1 MNDLSERNLQGDD
14 GRRAAPAFDKV
25 PALAAPGSRR
35 LRVWLRLRT
44 YFLAGLVVV
53 GPVALTLYIVWWF
66 ITVIDAWMKPL
77 IPPIHILD
85 TYLPSTVPGFGLIF
99 AIVLLTLIGALAAN
113 LLGQT
118 LITSGEQFLNRMP
131 IVRNLY
137 RGLKQLF
144 ESMVVAAA
152 PGTGFAKVGL
162 IEFPSKGIWSLVYVT
177 ADATGEIEEV
187 APGGESDH
195 VIVWMPTGFMPP
207 TGFVS
212 IVPRKDVIYLRMSVE
227 DAAKIVISAGMVMP
241 DYQEKIREIAEAAKA
256 EAAHSDAAHRGGG

>member
-14 GRRAAPAFDKV
+14 GRAAPAFDKV
-25 PALAAPGSRR
+25 PAMAAPGSRR

-85 TYLPSTVPGFGLIF
+85 TYLPSTVPGIGLIF

-118 LITSGEQFLNRMP
+118 LITSGEQALNRMP

-256 EAAHSDAAHRGGG
+256 EAAHSDAAHRGGT

>member
-1 MNDLSERNLQGDD
+1 MNDVSQADRLSAEGHTP
-14 GRRAAPAFDKV
+14 PAFD
-25 PALAAPGSRR
+25 AAPPIASPNIRR
-35 LRVWLRLRT
+35 RGIGLHLRT
-44 YFLAGLVVV
+44 YFLTGLVVA

-66 ITVIDAWMKPL
+66 ITVVDAWMKPL
-77 IPPIHILD
+77 MPPIHIFD
-85 TYLPSTVPGFGLIF
+85 TYLPFTVPGIGLIF

-113 LLGQT
+113 LLGKT

-144 ESMVVAAA
+144 ESMVVVAA
-152 PGTGFAKVGL
+152 PGAGFAKVAL

-212 IVPRKDVIYLRMSVE
+212 IVPRKDVIYLKMSVE

-241 DYQEKIREIAEAAKA
+241 DYQEKIRELAEAAKA
-256 EAAHSDAAHRGGG
+256 EVAHSEAAHR

>member
-1 MNDLSERNLQGDD
+1 MNDMSEPNRLAVE
-14 GRRAAPAFDKV
+14 GRSR
-25 PALAAPGSRR
+25 PALEKVAALTGPTSRR
-35 LRVWLRLRT
+35 TRVWLRLRT
-44 YFLAGLVVV
+44 YFLTGLVVV

-66 ITVIDAWMKPL
+66 ITVVDAWMKPL
-77 IPPIHILD
+77 MPPLHGLD
-85 TYLPSTVPGFGLIF
+85 TYLPFTVPGYGLIF

-144 ESMVVAAA
+144 ESMVVAAS

-187 APGGESDH
+187 APGGDRDH

-241 DYQEKIREIAEAAKA
+241 DYQEKFRELAEAAKA
-256 EAAHSDAAHRGGG
+256 EAAHADAAHRGGV

>member
-1 MNDLSERNLQGDD
+1 MNDISEPNQQGETS
-14 GRRAAPAFDKV
+14 RAAPAFEKV
-25 PALAAPGSRR
+25 VAVGNPSSRR
-35 LRVWLRLRT
+35 MRIGLRLRT

-66 ITVIDAWMKPL
+66 IAAVDAWMKPL
-77 IPPIHILD
+77 IPPIHVLD
-85 TYLPSTVPGFGLIF
+85 TYLPFTIPGIGLIF

-113 LLGQT
+113 LLGRT
-118 LITSGEQFLNRMP
+118 LISSGEQFFNRMP

-144 ESMVVAAA
+144 ESMVVVAT
-152 PGTGFAKVGL
+152 PGTGFAKVAL

-212 IVPRKDVIYLRMSVE
+212 IVPRKDVIYLKMSVE

-241 DYQEKIREIAEAAKA
+241 DYQEKFRELAEAAKA
-256 EAAHSDAAHRGGG
+256 EAAHADAAHRGGV